1 MPDDQQSI
9 QAKQEKF
16 QIYLPVIAF
25 IILIFILEVFQLQ
38 KATSLVIAVFVSVF
52 IYGIMAA
59 RARQKFGDLPVFKR
73 LNLYLGILTFLMIII
88 VGIAVLHW
96 FQLVH
101 VNLRWL
107 LFFLVLL
114 VYFIALF
121 RAVHT
126 LHGIVMSLKDRQP
139 DKKP

>member
-1 MPDDQQSI
+1 MTAANNSI
-9 QAKQEKF
+9 EEKHEKF
-16 QIYLPVIAF
+16 QIYLPVIIF
-25 IILIFILEVFQLQ
+25 IISIFVLEVFQLH
-38 KATSLVIAVFVSVF
+38 KATSLVISVFLSLF

-59 RARQKFGDLPVFKR
+59 KARQKFGDLPVFKP
-73 LNLYLGILTFLMIII
+73 LNMYLGILTFLMIII
-88 VGIAVLHW
+88 IGVAVLHW

-114 VYFIALF
+114 LYFIALF

-126 LHGIVMSLKDRQP
+126 LHKIVLSLKGKEV
-139 DKKP
+139 KK